1 MKTTMFI
8 NGYCRDR
15 KSFCAPLEKVLA
27 QKFAKIE
34 LHFVSIIIFV
44 GSRQSNIFH
53 ANDTKVLK
61 INIIMDIY
69 EFILIEKSVVLLTIW
84 RK

>member
-15 KSFCAPLEKVLA
+15 KSFCTPLEKVLA

-34 LHFVSIIIFV
+34 LHFVSLIIFV
-44 GSRQSNIFH
+44 GSRQFNIFH
-53 ANDTKVLK
+53 GNNTKVLK
-61 INIIMDIY
+61 INVILTNIY
-69 EFILIEKSVVLLTIW
+69 INL
-84 RK
+84 

>member
-44 GSRQSNIFH
+44 SSRQSNSFH
-53 ANDTKVLK
+53 GNNTKVLK
-61 INIIMDIY
+61 VNIIREI
-69 EFILIEKSVVLLTIW
+69 
-84 RK
+84 